1 MCKYFITESSEP
13 ESGLANKSVIIPNV
27 RHILVAG
34 VPMLGTYSVRG
45 TPGYLRQMYL
55 YMYKCL
61 TEYILFSHK
70 AYCNMVMPPHRLN
83 VGGM

>member
-13 ESGLANKSVIIPNV
+13 ESGLANKSVIIPTNV

-45 TPGYLRQMYL
+45 TPGYLTQMYL
-55 YMYKCL
+55 HVQML
-61 TEYILFSHK
+61 DRVHILHK
-70 AYCNMVMPPHRLN
+70 AYCNMVMPPHGLN